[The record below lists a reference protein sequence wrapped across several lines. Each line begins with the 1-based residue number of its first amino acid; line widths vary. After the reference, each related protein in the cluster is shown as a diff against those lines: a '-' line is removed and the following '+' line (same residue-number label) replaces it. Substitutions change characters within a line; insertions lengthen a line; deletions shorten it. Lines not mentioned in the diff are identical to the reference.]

1 MNNEKNTA
9 DEATFIKEGI
19 LNFVDLAGCERLL
32 YNYNINK
39 SYKGGSG
46 PKQNKRRGSSF
57 KSDFYDNKVIE
68 RNLRLNE
75 SKSINKSLFFLT
87 QVIFLASK
95 GKSFLK

>member
-1 MNNEKNTA
+1 
-9 DEATFIKEGI
+9 
-19 LNFVDLAGCERLL
+19 VDLAGCERLL

-39 SYKGGSG
+39 SYKGGQKGGSRSG
-46 PKQNKRRGSSF
+46 SF
-57 KSDFYDNKVIE
+57 NSDFYGNKAIE

-95 GKSFLK
+95 GTHHNNIKT

>member
-1 MNNEKNTA
+1 M

-39 SYKGGSG
+39 SYKGKKGGRSG
-46 PKQNKRRGSSF
+46 SF
-57 KSDFYDNKVIE
+57 KSDFYGNKAIE

-95 GKSFLK
+95 GRRKFGFN

>member
-1 MNNEKNTA
+1 MKNTV

-39 SYKGGSG
+39 SYKGGKKPKSG
-46 PKQNKRRGSSF
+46 RGSSF
-57 KSDFYDNKVIE
+57 KSDFYGNKAIE

-95 GKSFLK
+95 GKINAKFN